1 MLAMLTCA
9 SAAAVTTA
17 PSAITAPA
25 AGSKFSGSTVTFA
38 WSAGTGVS
46 EYRLFVGTKGVGT
59 YNLYASAPTVSRS
72 LPVSNVPRAGLK
84 VYVRLNSLING
95 AWQSVD
101 YTFTEAGSPVS
112 PAITS
117 PTPGA
122 TLSGSSVMFTWSA
135 GVGPSAFKLLVGS
148 TGVNSSNLY
157 NSGSTTNR
165 TISVSNLPQGG
176 TKLYVQLSWLMDTTW
191 YSANYTYIAA
201 AGSTPALTGFSCTTG
216 SLTGSGTDACTITL
230 NHAASSSGFVVK
242 LASNDASVTVPA
254 SVTVASGSASVGFSA
269 TIAAVSSAQ
278 TATITATAGTVSK
291 TFAIQLA
298 AAVPTLTINAASIA
312 FGDVTLNTP
321 ATQSLTLTSS
331 GTAPVLVS
339 SITISG
345 AGFSLGNSTLPLTL
359 NPKQTSTLS
368 VQFDPTTAKTD
379 TGTLTITSNSSSK
392 PTATVA
398 LTGIGEAA
406 TAYSVDLTWAAP
418 SSSPDP
424 VAKYNIYRT
433 PSGGSSYQLM
443 GTVSNTQLAYTDSS
457 SVNSG
462 QTYDYIVESVD
473 SSGNE
478 SVPSNMASVTIP

>member
-1 MLAMLTCA
+1 
-9 SAAAVTTA
+9 
-17 PSAITAPA
+17 
-25 AGSKFSGSTVTFA
+25 
-38 WSAGTGVS
+38 
-46 EYRLFVGTKGVGT
+46 
-59 YNLYASAPTVSRS
+59 
-72 LPVSNVPRAGLK
+72 
-84 VYVRLNSLING
+84 
-95 AWQSVD
+95 
-101 YTFTEAGSPVS
+101 
-112 PAITS
+112 
-117 PTPGA
+117 
-122 TLSGSSVMFTWSA
+122 
-135 GVGPSAFKLLVGS
+135 
-148 TGVNSSNLY
+148 
-157 NSGSTTNR
+157 
-165 TISVSNLPQGG
+165 
-176 TKLYVQLSWLMDTTW
+176 
-191 YSANYTYIAA
+191 
-201 AGSTPALTGFSCTTG
+201 
-216 SLTGSGTDACTITL
+216 
-230 NHAASSSGFVVK
+230 
-242 LASNDASVTVPA
+242 VPA

-345 AGFSLGNSTLPLTL
+345 AGFSLGSSTLPLTL

-433 PSGGSSYQLM
+433 PSGSSSYQLM

-457 SVNSG
+457 SVDSG